1 MTHDSGFSRRTAL
14 KFGASFGVTF
24 LAAPALA
31 ALPMAKR
38 KLVVIICRGAMDGLS
53 VSPPIN
59 DPNYYALRGP
69 IAIPADQALKLDA
82 DFALH
87 PKLPTIYSLAQAGQ
101 ARIAPAVA
109 IPERIRSHFEAQDL
123 LESGGDRLYASTTGW
138 LNRALTVQASGGP
151 VSALAVGAQ
160 DPLILRGPAPIQSW
174 SPGGKVTQDMERIS
188 TILQDLYANDPT
200 LAHAFNSGM
209 QTEAMAESFG
219 AGDMAAKMY
228 AQPQKIANDVA
239 ATTAKFLTQPG
250 GPSIVVLSLDGY
262 DTHAGQGGVN
272 GQLANHLKNLDDV
285 VNGLHDGLGPA
296 WSDTVVVAVTEFGR
310 TAHINGTGG
319 TDHGTASTMIL
330 AGGALRRGGIV
341 GDWPTLADAKLF
353 ENRDLAPTLDVRQV
367 FKGVLRDHM
376 GLEARALDQ
385 TVFPASSAA
394 PALDGLI
401 A

>member
-1 MTHDSGFSRRTAL
+1 MTPSDGFSRRTAL
-14 KFGASFGVTF
+14 KFGAGIGVTF

-31 ALPMAKR
+31 ALPQGQR

-53 VSPPIN
+53 VAPPIS

-69 IAIPADQALKLDA
+69 IAIQADQALKLDA

-87 PKLPTIYSLAQAGQ
+87 PKLPALFALAKNGQ

-123 LESGGDRLYASTTGW
+123 LESGGDHLYASTNGW
-138 LNRALTVQASGGP
+138 LNRALSVEGGQ
-151 VSALAVGAQ
+151 VTALAVGAQ

-188 TILQDLYANDPT
+188 TILQDLYAKDPT
-200 LAHAFNSGM
+200 LARAFSSGL

-219 AGDMAAKMY
+219 AGDMAGQMA
-228 AQPQKIANDVA
+228 ARPQKIASDVA

-250 GPSIVVLSLDGY
+250 GPSIAVLSLDGY
-262 DTHAGQGGVN
+262 DTHAGQGNVN

-296 WSDTVVVAVTEFGR
+296 WSNTVVIAVTEFGR

-319 TDHGTASTMIL
+319 TDHGTASTMIIV
-330 AGGALRRGGIV
+330 GGALKRGGIV

-376 GLEARALDQ
+376 GVERAALDQ
-385 TVFPASSAA
+385 TVFPASSSA